1 MALTPE
7 EVLHIARL
15 ARMSLD
21 DASVTRLSQQLS
33 GILDHFTALAAL
45 NTDGV
50 EATAHPL
57 PLGNVMRADEVQP
70 SLGQEAILANAP
82 EAEEGMFKVRAV
94 LE

>member
-15 ARMSLD
+15 ARMKLD

-33 GILDHFTALAAL
+33 GILEHFSALAAL
-45 NTDGV
+45 PTDDV
-50 EATAHPL
+50 EPTAHPL
-57 PLGNVMRADEVQP
+57 PLGNIMRADDVEP
-70 SLGQEAILANAP
+70 SLSQAAILANAP
-82 EAEEGMFKVRAV
+82 DKEEGLFRVRAV